1 MIRIVTTETPYKV
14 GETVKLSGWVHK
26 QRYLSKVT
34 FLLLRDRGGIIQ
46 CILEKEWLNFRVENE
61 SIVEIIGDVVESK
74 KQKLGVEIHVRNI
87 RVINKCQEAIP
98 FEINQSE
105 LKAGMDH
112 LLNHRT
118 ISLRHEKNQAIFK
131 IQSVLS
137 QSFGDFFTSHGFTRI
152 FTPKI
157 VSQGAEGGANVF
169 SLNYF
174 GKNAHLAQSP
184 QFYKQ
189 MMVASGFERVFE
201 IGQVFRAEA
210 HHSSRHL
217 NEYVSLDVEIGFID
231 DVKEIMEWETDVLK
245 YMISRV
251 NDQCKRELEILDVK
265 LPCITEI
272 PCLTLYEAQ
281 EILSSKYQKASP
293 EGDLD
298 SEGERLIG
306 EYVREKYNSEFV
318 FITNYPCETRPMY
331 TMPSND
337 SALTESYDLLYK
349 GLEITSGGLRI
360 HDYEML
366 IKSFSSK
373 GLNPNDF
380 ASYIEMFQYGVPPH
394 GGFAIG
400 LERLTAN
407 MTGVGNIRG
416 ATAFPRD
423 LERLIP

>member
-46 CILEKEWLNFRVENE
+46 CILEKEWLNFKVENE

-74 KQKLGVEIHVRNI
+74 KQKLGVEIHVRDI
-87 RVINKCQEAIP
+87 RVINKSQKEIP

-118 ISLRHEKNQAIFK
+118 LSLRHEKNQAIFK

-189 MMVASGFERVFE
+189 MMVASGFECVFE

-231 DVKEIMEWETDVLK
+231 DVKEIMEWETTVLK

-265 LPCITEI
+265 LPLITEI
-272 PCLTLYEAQ
+272 PGLTLYEAQ
-281 EILSSKYQKASP
+281 GILSSQYQKASP

-337 SALTESYDLLYK
+337 SGLTESYDLLYK

-360 HDYEML
+360 NDYEML
-366 IKSFSSK
+366 LQSFSSK

-380 ASYIEMFQYGVPPH
+380 ASYIEMFKYGVPPH

>member
-87 RVINKCQEAIP
+87 RVINKCQKAIP

-265 LPCITEI
+265 LPFITEI

-281 EILSSKYQKASP
+281 EILSSQYQKASP

-366 IKSFSSK
+366 LQSFSSK
-373 GLNPNDF
+373 GLNPNNF

>member
-366 IKSFSSK
+366 LQSFSSK

>member
-281 EILSSKYQKASP
+281 EILSSQYQKASP

-366 IKSFSSK
+366 LQSFSSK

>member
-46 CILEKEWLNFRVENE
+46 CILEKEWLNFKVENE

-74 KQKLGVEIHVRNI
+74 KQKLGVEIHVRDI
-87 RVINKCQEAIP
+87 RVINKSQKEIP

-118 ISLRHEKNQAIFK
+118 LSLRHEKNQAIFK

-137 QSFGDFFTSHGFTRI
+137 QSFGDFFTSLGFTRI

-169 SLNYF
+169 NLNYF

-231 DVKEIMEWETDVLK
+231 DVKEIMEWETTVLK

-265 LPCITEI
+265 LPLITEI
-272 PCLTLYEAQ
+272 PGLTLYEAQ
-281 EILSSKYQKASP
+281 GILSSQYQVASP

-337 SALTESYDLLYK
+337 SGLTESYDLLYK

-366 IKSFSSK
+366 LQSFSSK

-380 ASYIEMFQYGVPPH
+380 ASYIEMFKYGVPPH

>member
-14 GETVKLSGWVHK
+14 EETVKLSGWVHK

-87 RVINKCQEAIP
+87 RVINKCQKAIP

-112 LLNHRT
+112 LLNYRT

-265 LPCITEI
+265 LPLITEI
-272 PCLTLYEAQ
+272 PGLTLYEAQ
-281 EILSSKYQKASP
+281 EILSSQYQKASP

-337 SALTESYDLLYK
+337 SGLTESYDLLYK

-366 IKSFSSK
+366 LQSFSGK

-380 ASYIEMFQYGVPPH
+380 ASYIEMFKYGVPPH